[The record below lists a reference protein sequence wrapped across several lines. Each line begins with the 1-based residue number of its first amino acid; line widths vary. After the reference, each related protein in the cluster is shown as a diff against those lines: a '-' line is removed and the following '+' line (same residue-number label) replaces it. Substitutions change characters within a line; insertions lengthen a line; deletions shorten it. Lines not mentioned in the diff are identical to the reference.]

1 LVPASASGAGYLQ
14 SVIELPSAAPA
25 GKRRDNSATDP
36 TPRHMSP
43 SSASLLPALAYAAPP
58 DGGLD
63 IVYLDAAVLL
73 VNKPTGLLSV
83 PGRGEEKQDC
93 LFRRIQS
100 SYPEALIVHRLD
112 MHTSGLLLLA
122 RGKEMQR
129 RLSSAFAT
137 RQVEKRYLAVV
148 AGRPPST
155 CGEIDLPVAADWPN
169 RPRQK
174 VDRLAGKPSLTR
186 YRVLSHDP
194 AGNTSRLALWPET
207 GRTHQLRVHLQAL
220 GHPIVGDVLYGS
232 AALADK
238 AERLLLHADHLAFV
252 HPASG
257 RAMCFSSPAP
267 F

>member
-1 LVPASASGAGYLQ
+1 
-14 SVIELPSAAPA
+14 
-25 GKRRDNSATDP
+25 
-36 TPRHMSP
+36 MSP
-43 SSASLLPALAYAAPP
+43 SSASLLPALAYTAPP

-129 RLSSAFAT
+129 RLSIAFAT

-155 CGEIDLPVAADWPN
+155 SGEIDLPLAADWPN